1 MLHDAVL
8 FQDSI
13 QGGQRAAAIHHEV
26 LRDNFEPA
34 HHRVFLEDVPVV
46 GDAETYTD
54 TVIGKP
60 VESICRHLF
69 GKCCGRGARTLVG
82 EPAPRR
88 NARLAFLGI
97 VGLVG
102 TVGGAAALTLAGV
115 LAFAAGIAGLAA
127 ALALAGV
134 LPLAGM
140 LVLFRLP
147 DGPGGLS
154 SQ

>member
-1 MLHDAVL
+1 MLRSWRAHSGRRA
-8 FQDSI
+8 
-13 QGGQRAAAIHHEV
+13 RAATPRQTTLSWERTPCGGRARRE
-26 LRDNFEPA
+26 
-34 HHRVFLEDVPVV
+34 
-46 GDAETYTD
+46 
-54 TVIGKP
+54 
-60 VESICRHLF
+60 ESPPR
-69 GKCCGRGARTLVG
+69 
-82 EPAPRR
+82 RR
-88 NARLAFLGI
+88 NARLAFLGS

-147 DGPGGLS
+147 DGPGGL
-154 SQ
+154 